1 MVSGRHLKEVKKKMG
16 EEVLSM
22 GMGANG
28 SLVDVGERLARGD
41 ELERFVAGIIHPRY
55 QLAGELVKAKFDLKE
70 KAEEAGKKEL
80 NEVIA
85 KIKEKRAQIEENPSQ
100 APKLV
105 KEIRELRS
113 KQQELS
119 KQVREAIKEE
129 RKREKEIKEAIKEKD
144 TQAQIALVMLGY
156 QL

>member
-1 MVSGRHLKEVKKKMG
+1 MG

-22 GMGANG
+22 GMGTNG
-28 SLVDVGERLARGD
+28 SLVDVGERLARAD
-41 ELERFVAGIIHPRY
+41 ELERFIAGIIHPRY

-70 KAEEAGKKEL
+70 KAEEAGKGDL
-80 NEVIA
+80 NKIIA
-85 KIKEKRAQIEENPSQ
+85 DIKAKRDQIEKDPSQ

-105 KEIRELRS
+105 KEIKELRS

-129 RKREKEIKEAIKEKD
+129 RKREKDIKEAIKEKD

-156 QL
+156 QLD